1 MSETLKICRHCGMA
15 LPPDAPAGLCPACL
29 LRGAHTETTG
39 EGLPA
44 RGDGQPRDTPRPG
57 RDFGGYRVNRQL
69 GEGGMGKV
77 FEAVQLA
84 TGRRVALKVM
94 GQALTHEKDRQRFL
108 REGRMAAAVNH
119 PNVVYVY
126 GSEEIA
132 GVPVIVMELVRGGT
146 LNDRLK
152 SAGPLP
158 ATAAAA
164 LALEIMAGLEA
175 AHAAGVLHRD
185 IKPANCFMTT
195 DSQVKV
201 GDFGLSISTEA
212 HAETRLTAQGTAM
225 GTPAYASPE
234 QLQGEELDVTAD
246 IYSTGATLYHLL
258 TGQPP
263 FTTKDFVKQIAEVLG
278 KEPEAPHRLRP
289 EVPVELSRIV
299 LRCLAKDR
307 KQRFQTYAELR
318 DALLPFSAGEPVPA
332 PLPRRL
338 LAGLLD
344 QTVTLFPIASGWL
357 AGISFLPEHFWARH
371 PTLASVATASIP
383 AWYWFYYTLCEG
395 RWGAGL
401 GKTLCGLRVT
411 GPDRRPPGLLRAFVR
426 TAAFTGLLAL
436 LILPGPK
443 PLVPLAPIVFLL
455 LFVTLRKRNGY
466 AGLHDWLS
474 RTRVVVRPRQ
484 QSRPR
489 YAAATPAVNQPLNP
503 PAFDQPASLG
513 PYVIKGRLW
522 ERENEA
528 LLLGFDPVLSR
539 PLWVHLQPAETAPV
553 AELRQDLS
561 RPSRLRWL
569 NCGVTGDRRW
579 DAYEAVE
586 GTPLLHCQQPAP
598 WSAVRFWLLDM
609 AEEVLGA
616 RRQPLTAPVFSF
628 DRIWL
633 ACSGRAVVLDFPCPQ
648 LAEMI
653 PPPADFEVTTTEE
666 AQWFLDAVARRTL
679 EGPQT
684 TARPLPVNARLPLPA
699 AGFLD
704 RLAQGSFDR
713 LELVAGNLRHFATL
727 PAEISRSWR
736 IASLALLPITITALA
751 LFLSIALY
759 FGIVKPQLAAE
770 QSSPT
775 RATHSIAS
783 GRHVPGTGTGTNHPT
798 THTGKSGPVHWEAED
813 QELRSPAF
821 IYYCF
826 IAFSILGIILA
837 VGTDLSAAFFLG
849 FNPLLKLFGM
859 AVVSRQ
865 GRRASRW
872 RLVLRSVVA
881 VVPLLIAL
889 TIFYRLCELA
899 SNESA
904 AGLPTPPHYVWVTH
918 WVLTASG
925 AGLLLLILVTAVLT
939 PHRSL
944 ADRIAGTWLVPE

>member
-1 MSETLKICRHCGMA
+1 MSETLKICQHCGTP

-29 LRGAHTETTG
+29 LRGPQTATTG
-39 EGLPA
+39 A
-44 RGDGQPRDTPRPG
+44 GQPASDGGQRHDTPMPG
-57 RDFGGYRVNRQL
+57 RDFGSYRVNRQL

-77 FEAVQLA
+77 FEAIQLA

-132 GVPVIVMELVRGGT
+132 GVPVIVMELVHGGT

-158 ATAAAA
+158 PTAAVT

-212 HAETRLTAQGTAM
+212 HAETRLTAQGIAM

-234 QLQGEELDVTAD
+234 QLQGEELDLTAD

-289 EVPVELSRIV
+289 AVPVELSRIV

-307 KQRFQTYAELR
+307 KHRFQSYAELR
-318 DALLPFSAGEPVPA
+318 DALLPFSADEPVPA

-338 LAGLLD
+338 LAGLID
-344 QTVTLFPIASGWL
+344 QSVTLFPVASVWL
-357 AGISFLPEHFWARH
+357 AGILFLPEHFWTNH
-371 PTLASVATASIP
+371 PTLATVATASIP
-383 AWYWFYYTLCEG
+383 AWYWLYYTVCEG

-411 GPDRRPPGLLRAFVR
+411 GPDRRPPGLLRAFAR
-426 TAAFTGLLAL
+426 TALFVGLLAL
-436 LILPGPK
+436 LILPGLK
-443 PLVPLAPIVFLL
+443 PLASLAPLAFVL
-455 LFVTLRKRNGY
+455 LFVTLRKRTGY

-484 QSRPR
+484 QLRPR
-489 YAAATPAVNQPLNP
+489 YAAATPAVDHPLNP

-513 PYVIKGRLW
+513 PYSIKGRLW

-528 LLLGFDPVLSR
+528 LLLGFDPVLNR

-569 NCGVTGDRRW
+569 NCGVAGDRRW

-586 GTPLLHCQQPAP
+586 GAPLLNCQQPAP

-609 AEEVLGA
+609 TEEVLGA

-633 ACSGRAVVLDFPCPQ
+633 ARSGRALVLDFPCPQ
-648 LAEMI
+648 LPETMT
-653 PPPADFEVTTTEE
+653 PPADFEVTTTEE
-666 AQWFLDAVARRTL
+666 AQRFLDAVARRML
-679 EGPQT
+679 EGSAT
-684 TARPLPVNARLPLPA
+684 TAKRLPVNARLPLPA
-699 AGFLD
+699 AGFLA
-704 RLAQGSFDR
+704 RLAQGSFER
-713 LELVAGNLRHFATL
+713 PELVAGNLRHFATL

-759 FGIVKPQLAAE
+759 FGIVKPQLAA
-770 QSSPT
+770 QPSSPT
-775 RATHSIAS
+775 AAAHAAAAS
-783 GRHVPGTGTGTNHPT
+783 PPVPGAGAGTNHQL
-798 THTGKSGPVHWEAED
+798 THTGTSGYIHWEANDE
-813 QELRSPAF
+813 ELRSPTF
-821 IYYCF
+821 IFYCF
-826 IAFSILGIILA
+826 IAFSILGIIVV
-837 VGTDLSAAFFLG
+837 VGADLSAAFFLG
-849 FNPLLKLFGM
+849 FNPLLKLFGI
-859 AVVSRQ
+859 AVVNRQ
-865 GRRASRW
+865 GTRASRW
-872 RLVLRSVVA
+872 RLVLRSVAA

-899 SNESA
+899 AKGAELN
-904 AGLPTPPHYVWVTH
+904 LPTPPHYVWVTH
-918 WVLTASG
+918 WALTASC
-925 AGLLLLILVTAVLT
+925 AGLLLLLLVTAVLT

-944 ADRIAGTWLVPE
+944 ADRVAGTWLVPE